1 MRSSTNFTFGK
12 YIAVSKNVP
21 IKGTGHVKIIT
32 LYSSL
37 IEEVK
42 SMPAINEST
51 TTKNVKVT
59 IIRLDSSP
67 SFLK

>member
-1 MRSSTNFTFGK
+1 MCSSTNFTFGK
-12 YIAVSKNVP
+12 YVAVSKNVP
-21 IKGTGHVKIIT
+21 IKATKHAKIIT

-37 IEEVK
+37 IEEVR
-42 SMPAINEST
+42 SMSAINEST

>member
-1 MRSSTNFTFGK
+1 MCSSTNFTFGK
-12 YIAVSKNVP
+12 YVAVSKNVP
-21 IKGTGHVKIIT
+21 IKATKHVKIIT

-37 IEEVK
+37 IEEVR
-42 SMPAINEST
+42 SMSAINEST

>member
-1 MRSSTNFTFGK
+1 MCSSKNFTFGK
-12 YIAVSKNVP
+12 YVAVSKNVP
-21 IKGTGHVKIIT
+21 IKATKHVKIIT

-37 IEEVK
+37 IEEVR
-42 SMPAINEST
+42 SMSAINEST